1 MKKNRKDEFTALMD
15 EIIEATMKSSKKGDK
30 VELPLLTKNV
40 LYMLINLN
48 HQIEDQMK
56 YIAGM
61 ENKVEGL
68 RNDLKV
74 FMRELKSLG
83 YINLG
88 ERRNYFK
95 RNILTQEALINSLA
109 EKRIIDRRKLIEEI
123 KRLKKGEVLKK

>member
-1 MKKNRKDEFTALMD
+1 
-15 EIIEATMKSSKKGDK
+15 
-30 VELPLLTKNV
+30 
-40 LYMLINLN
+40 
-48 HQIEDQMK
+48 MK
-56 YIAGM
+56 YIAEM